1 MNPKITTECRNCNE
15 ETNHLILYKKEVRPK
30 TEKGKSHDGK
40 EWWCV
45 TQCAGCN
52 SLHFVLRIFFNNP
65 EENNRLVH
73 YDSFFPDNPENPN
86 FISGS
91 DLAELPSMIFKLYYE
106 VMHAFDSES
115 PVLAGVGLRT
125 LVEAICKQQ
134 NIKGRNLKERIISL
148 QAKGQISATEL
159 PILDKLRD
167 IGNISAHEIKSFSMD
182 KLSYA
187 LEIVNH
193 VIRSIYILPKIN
205 KKLKL

>member
-1 MNPKITTECRNCNE
+1 MRQKFTTECNNCQE
-15 ETNHLILYKKEVRPK
+15 ETNHVLLYKKEINNESDE
-30 TEKGKSHDGK
+30 TSDGK

-45 TQCAGCN
+45 SQCAGCN
-52 SLHFVLRIFFNNP
+52 SMHFVLRTFYYDP
-65 EENNRLVH
+65 EDVSKIDY
-73 YDSFFPDNPENPN
+73 YDFSYPDFASGHN

-91 DLAELPSMIFKLYYE
+91 DLAELPSMIVKLYFE
-106 VMHAFDSES
+106 VMNAFESES
-115 PVLAGVGLRT
+115 PVLAGIGLRT
-125 LVEAICKQQ
+125 LVEAICNQQ
-134 NIKGRNLKERIISL
+134 KISGHNLKVKIVSL
-148 QAKGQISATEL
+148 QERGQISATEL

-193 VIRSIYILPKIN
+193 ILRSIYILPKIN